1 MGRGVGRN
9 QILSGP
15 AGMAAG
21 DGTRGLYLSNQ
32 PRLAQRRTLRPD
44 AAKPPRRVIDTCE
57 YCGGVR
63 TGKSG
68 FLPAFLKIAQG
79 SLKEL
84 ETHLLI
90 AARAEIVKKSE
101 IATLLA
107 QSESVGKL
115 LRALMRK
122 LARY

>member
-44 AAKPPRRVIDTCE
+44 VANPPRRVIDTCE

-68 FLPAFLKIAQG
+68 FLPAVPENRARLPQRARNAPPDRRT
-79 SLKEL
+79 SRDRKE
-84 ETHLLI
+84 I
-90 AARAEIVKKSE
+90 
-101 IATLLA
+101 
-107 QSESVGKL
+107 G
-115 LRALMRK
+115 
-122 LARY
+122 